1 MNNELKQDF
10 TRRLSQCNSGE
21 MIVIIYDILFAY
33 LNDAKKAYELGQHE
47 EQKDAI
53 RAAQRVLDE
62 LMGSLNFSYEISHN
76 LRALYQFCKNELSR
90 AMYENRMDGLEE
102 TEKIMGRL
110 YGSFVEAAKQ
120 DQSEPVMKN
129 TQQVYAGITYARG
142 ALNEDY
148 VDHDTQRGFLV

>member
-129 TQQVYAGITYARG
+129 TQQVYAGMTYARG